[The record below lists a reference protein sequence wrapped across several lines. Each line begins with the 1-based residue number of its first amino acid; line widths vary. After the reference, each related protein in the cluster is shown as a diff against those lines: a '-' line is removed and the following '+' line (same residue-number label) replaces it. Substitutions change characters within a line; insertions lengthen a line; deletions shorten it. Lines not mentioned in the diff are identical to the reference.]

1 MTRTRETPCPG
12 AGFTMVEL
20 LIAIT
25 ILGIVLG
32 VGFMGMRGFN
42 ESTVVDRAAT
52 AVASDVTLT
61 RSYAIQRRSTV
72 TMAADEA
79 NRRYEIR
86 DTSTG
91 DLLESRSF
99 SAGTDLPLTRL
110 DIQTTGD
117 ALTFNA
123 RGLLVTG
130 GNATILVERL
140 DTGKQIEV
148 SALGRTR
155 TSAAP

>member
-1 MTRTRETPCPG
+1 MTRTSETTSPRQ
-12 AGFTMVEL
+12 GFTMVEL

-25 ILGIVLG
+25 LLGIVLG
-32 VGFMGMRGFN
+32 IGFVGMRGFN
-42 ESTVVDRAAT
+42 ESSVVDRAAT

-86 DTSTG
+86 DASTG
-91 DLLESRSF
+91 DVLEVRSF
-99 SAGTDLPLTRL
+99 AADTDLPLTRL
-110 DIQTTGD
+110 DVQTAGD

-123 RGLLVTG
+123 RGLLVSG
-130 GNATILVERL
+130 GTATILVERM
-140 DTGKQIEV
+140 DTGKQVEV

-155 TSAAP
+155 ITATP

>member
-1 MTRTRETPCPG
+1 MTRSSETPSPR

-20 LIAIT
+20 LIAVT
-25 ILGIVLG
+25 LLGILVG
-32 VGFMGMRGFN
+32 IGFMGMRGFN

-52 AVASDVTLT
+52 AIAGDVTVT

-86 DTSTG
+86 DVDTG
-91 DLLESRSF
+91 DLLETRSF
-99 SAGTDLPLTRL
+99 AASTDLPLTRL
-110 DIQTTGD
+110 DVQTAGD

-123 RGLLVTG
+123 RGLLVSG
-130 GNATILVERL
+130 GSATILVERF

-155 TSAAP
+155 VSAAP

>member
-1 MTRTRETPCPG
+1 MTRSSETQCRT

-25 ILGIVLG
+25 LLGIAVG
-32 VGFMGMRGFN
+32 IGFMGMRGFN

-52 AVASDVTLT
+52 AIASDVTLT
-61 RSYAIQRRSTV
+61 RSHAIQRRTTV

-79 NRRYEIR
+79 DRRYEIR
-86 DTSTG
+86 DVSTG
-91 DLLESRSF
+91 EVLETRSF
-99 SAGTDLPLTRL
+99 AAGTDLPLTRL
-110 DIQTTGD
+110 DIQTSGD

-123 RGLLVTG
+123 RGLLVS

-140 DTGKQIEV
+140 DTGQQIEV

-155 TSAAP
+155 TSPAP

>member
-1 MTRTRETPCPG
+1 MTRSSETQSRTE
-12 AGFTMVEL
+12 GFTMVEL

-25 ILGIVLG
+25 LLGIALG
-32 VGFMGMRGFN
+32 IGFMGMRGFN

-52 AVASDVTLT
+52 AIASDVTLT
-61 RSYAIQRRSTV
+61 RSHAIQRRTAV

-86 DTSTG
+86 DASTG
-91 DLLESRSF
+91 ELLAARSF
-99 SAGTDLPLTRL
+99 AAGTDLPLTRL
-110 DIQTTGD
+110 DIQTSGD

-123 RGLLVTG
+123 RGLLMS
-130 GNATILVERL
+130 GNTTILIERL
-140 DTGKQIEV
+140 DTGKTIEV

-155 TSAAP
+155 AEVAP

>member
-1 MTRTRETPCPG
+1 MTRSTETTSPQ
-12 AGFTMVEL
+12 AGFTLVEL
-20 LIAIT
+20 LIAIAL
-25 ILGIVLG
+25 LGIVLG
-32 VGFMGMRGFN
+32 IGFTGMRGFN
-42 ESTVVDRAAT
+42 ESTTVDRAAT
-52 AVASDVTLT
+52 AIAADVTLA
-61 RSYAIQRRSTV
+61 RSHAIQRRSTV
-72 TMAADEA
+72 TLAADEA

-86 DTSTG
+86 DVSTG
-91 DLLESRSF
+91 DVLESRSF
-99 SAGTDLPLTRL
+99 SADTDLPLTRL

-123 RGLLVTG
+123 RGLLVSS

-155 TSAAP
+155 TTAAP

>member
-1 MTRTRETPCPG
+1 MTRSTDTTFPR

-20 LIAIT
+20 LIAIA

-32 VGFMGMRGFN
+32 IGFMGMRGFN

-52 AVASDVTLT
+52 AIASDVTLT

-72 TMAADEA
+72 AIVADEA
-79 NRRYEIR
+79 NRSYEIR
-86 DTSTG
+86 DESTG
-91 DLLESRSF
+91 DVLQTRSF
-99 SAGTDLPLTRL
+99 AADTDLPLTRL
-110 DIQTTGD
+110 DIQTSGD
-117 ALTFNA
+117 ELKFNA
-123 RGLLVTG
+123 RGLMVG
-130 GNATILVERL
+130 SGNATILLERL

-155 TSAAP
+155 VTAAP